1 MPRGGSRSSVEKKK
15 RNEDEELERAFLQI
29 EARQSPS
36 KRQRGGQK
44 NRGSSSSSLRS
55 PCRVHLSNA
64 RFESFEEQ
72 KSEPNHISVSSI
84 VRDVD
89 CSLQAKFEK
98 DNLMRKHVGVALSD
112 LLSPPRTYVLVRT
125 SLSFLHVGLT
135 VVRKVRGQ

>member
-1 MPRGGSRSSVEKKK
+1 M
-15 RNEDEELERAFLQI
+15 
-29 EARQSPS
+29 
-36 KRQRGGQK
+36 
-44 NRGSSSSSLRS
+44 
-55 PCRVHLSNA
+55 SNA